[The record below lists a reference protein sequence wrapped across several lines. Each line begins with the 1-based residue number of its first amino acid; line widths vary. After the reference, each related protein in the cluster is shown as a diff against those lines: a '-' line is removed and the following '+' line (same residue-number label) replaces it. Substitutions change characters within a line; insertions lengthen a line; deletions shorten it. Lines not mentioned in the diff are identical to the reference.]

1 MDLFVVWPRLYVEV
15 VARVQEQTQLVT
27 EIEIAVLDSMK
38 SCLEHARLVT
48 VLELVDEGVLLL
60 ILEDCGEYYG
70 LLSLLLW
77 PESLDIQHLDWVKLS
92 SELEELEV
100 QFASNL
106 LENVWLLVIR
116 SIISLVDD
124 LLFNDELNFILM
136 HTNKGETSIDGVN
149 H

>member
-1 MDLFVVWPRLYVEV
+1 MDLFVVWPRLDVEV

-27 EIEIAVLDSMK
+27 EIEIAIFDSMK

-60 ILEDCGEYYG
+60 ILEDCGEHYG

-124 LLFNDELNFILM
+124 LLFYDELNFILM